1 MLMIRQSLST
11 LLLIATLSFHI
22 SAQQPADQGG
32 SQPAQRNPDNPSS
45 ANQPSPPPLQPDA
58 IRPNY
63 TLGPNDQILVRA
75 PEAEEINEK
84 PFRIDA
90 DGNINLPLVGRV
102 HAAGMTQQE

>member
-1 MLMIRQSLST
+1 MLMIRQSLGT
-11 LLLIATLSFHI
+11 LLLIAGASFQI
-22 SAQQPADQGG
+22 WAQQPADQSP
-32 SQPAQRNPDNPSS
+32 SQTPQRNPDNSGNT
-45 ANQPSPPPLQPDA
+45 NQPSPQQTLPPDT

-90 DGNINLPLVGRV
+90 DGNINMPLVGRV
-102 HAAGMTQQE
+102 RAGG